1 MQLAIMFSNTASTVV
16 KLAKVRN
23 RKNRAP
29 HSRPPVMLTN
39 TRGRVIKN
47 QGWSLAGFQ
56 TKAEAGG
63 EDDQARSKGHKGI
76 QHAHPGGPR
85 RPVYSLPM

>member
-1 MQLAIMFSNTASTVV
+1 MLAKRMKIPQTMVAFFRDQPKLSIQLAIMFSNTASTVV

-39 TRGRVIKN
+39 TRGRVIKIR
-47 QGWSLAGFQ
+47 
-56 TKAEAGG
+56 
-63 EDDQARSKGHKGI
+63 D
-76 QHAHPGGPR
+76 GP
-85 RPVYSLPM
+85 